1 MKKILLSVI
10 IILILYENIEKEIPI
25 EENVEGSHKD
35 NDEKVEQKE
44 EKSSIK
50 KITAIVLLITSLFLI
65 WYILSD
71 RHTPYTDQAQ
81 IKGLITPV
89 TARVSGYIT
98 EININLHSNIKAGDT
113 LFELDKRPFEIAI
126 ATAEADID
134 NTAQSIAATTASVK
148 ASAGKLGVAKAQL
161 DRAERNW
168 NRVQKVMRENA
179 GALSEA
185 DKDQS
190 ETAYFQAV
198 EQVASAAA
206 TLERDQQRL
215 GDAGPNNPKVRVAV
229 QNLEKAQLDMV
240 FATVIAPTAGVIE
253 SFDIDIGYYASSG
266 QPLTTLISKTDVWI
280 QANMKEN
287 NLSLMQVGNK
297 VEFTFDIAPGKI
309 YKGEIRSM
317 GYGVSIDEGTNKGG
331 LPTISSEKGWL
342 GDPHRFPV
350 IINIAM
356 NDELKNL
363 VRLGGQVDVVVYTG
377 NNFLLNGIA
386 SFRIRLNSS
395 LSYVR

>member
-1 MKKILLSVI
+1 
-10 IILILYENIEKEIPI
+10 
-25 EENVEGSHKD
+25 
-35 NDEKVEQKE
+35 
-44 EKSSIK
+44 
-50 KITAIVLLITSLFLI
+50 
-65 WYILSD
+65 
-71 RHTPYTDQAQ
+71 
-81 IKGLITPV
+81 
-89 TARVSGYIT
+89 
-98 EININLHSNIKAGDT
+98 
-113 LFELDKRPFEIAI
+113 
-126 ATAEADID
+126 
-134 NTAQSIAATTASVK
+134 
-148 ASAGKLGVAKAQL
+148 
-161 DRAERNW
+161 
-168 NRVQKVMRENA
+168 MRENA

-198 EQVASAAA
+198 EQVASAEA

-215 GDAGPNNPKVRVAV
+215 GDSGPNNPKVRAAV

-287 NLSLMQVGNK
+287 NLSLMQLGNK

-309 YKGEIRSM
+309 YEGKIKSM

-331 LPTISSEKGWL
+331 LPTISSSKGWL

-377 NNFLLNGIA
+377 NNVVLNAIA
-386 SFRIRLNSS
+386 GFRIWLNSM

>member
-1 MKKILLSVI
+1 MEEDK
-10 IILILYENIEKEIPI
+10 IEKSK
-25 EENVEGSHKD
+25 NSKD
-35 NDEKVEQKE
+35 NQAEKIVEKPQ
-44 EKSSIK
+44 EKSNIK
-50 KITAIVLLITSLFLI
+50 YITRVVLIITSVFLI

-89 TARVSGYIT
+89 IARVSGYIT

-113 LFELDKRPFEIAI
+113 LFEVDKRPFEIAI

-134 NTAQSIAATTASVK
+134 NTAQSVAATTASVK
-148 ASAGKLGVAKAQL
+148 ASAGKLGVARAQL

-198 EQVASAAA
+198 EQVASAEA

-215 GDAGPNNPKVRVAV
+215 GDSGPDNPKIRAAV

-266 QPLTTLISKTDVWI
+266 QPLTTLISKNDVWI

-287 NLSLMQVGNK
+287 NLSLMQVGN
-297 VEFTFDIAPGKI
+297 
-309 YKGEIRSM
+309 
-317 GYGVSIDEGTNKGG
+317 
-331 LPTISSEKGWL
+331 
-342 GDPHRFPV
+342 
-350 IINIAM
+350 
-356 NDELKNL
+356 
-363 VRLGGQVDVVVYTG
+363 
-377 NNFLLNGIA
+377 
-386 SFRIRLNSS
+386 
-395 LSYVR
+395 